1 MKLKEKNFLELET
14 QERRKILFWKEIN
27 KEHKISEFLEGED
40 PFENLIINYDDDEV
54 PIYTI
59 IYSID
64 FLTKLNNY
72 HDLKQMSRKL
82 NKPEIKD
89 LIKLSKHNNLL
100 QKILMYILNF
110 IYFFRYDERGYNKRV
125 HKMYNELDNINLVL
139 TKS

>member
-1 MKLKEKNFLELET
+1 MKLEDKNFLELET
-14 QERRKILFWKEIN
+14 QERRRISFWKEIN
-27 KEHKISEFLEGED
+27 YEHKLSEFLEGDD
-40 PFENLIINYDDDEV
+40 PFEKLIINYDDDEV